1 MKKSKN
7 KMTENKRKIIRALL
21 IILAAYIVIKII
33 MSFKLDNSIN
43 TLTESTKLVNTKTVI
58 LTNNQ
63 IKIPV
68 YGKLNSIDEIDIV
81 SEVNGIFIGKSFK
94 SGLEFKKGDTLGY
107 IKFTEIENNLN
118 SQKSKLLNQVAI
130 LVSEIKFD
138 YPESY
143 NTWIDFLSKI
153 EFSKTLPLLP
163 EIKNPKFR
171 NYLSGQNFY
180 TAYFATK
187 ATQAKLNK
195 HIIISPFDGVLNNVS
210 IKSGTGIMMGQKI
223 GKLESPLKLEF
234 ESNTNIKNTLL
245 VKKNQIVKI
254 KSDEIDGEWAGKVNR
269 VNKSIN
275 PSSQNMSVFINV
287 SDKNLF
293 SGMYVYGNILLGENN
308 ESYLIKRS
316 LLNDDKI
323 FLIKENKLIEKTIDI
338 VQINEEEVIIKGLK
352 NGDQI
357 LSEPIKGSFDG
368 MKVRTTTKK

>member
-1 MKKSKN
+1 
-7 KMTENKRKIIRALL
+7 
-21 IILAAYIVIKII
+21 
-33 MSFKLDNSIN
+33 
-43 TLTESTKLVNTKTVI
+43 
-58 LTNNQ
+58 
-63 IKIPV
+63 
-68 YGKLNSIDEIDIV
+68 
-81 SEVNGIFIGKSFK
+81 
-94 SGLEFKKGDTLGY
+94 
-107 IKFTEIENNLN
+107 
-118 SQKSKLLNQVAI
+118 
-130 LVSEIKFD
+130 
-138 YPESY
+138 
-143 NTWIDFLSKI
+143 
-153 EFSKTLPLLP
+153 
-163 EIKNPKFR
+163 
-171 NYLSGQNFY
+171 
-180 TAYFATK
+180 
-187 ATQAKLNK
+187 
-195 HIIISPFDGVLNNVS
+195 
-210 IKSGTGIMMGQKI
+210 MGQKI